1 MAEEII
7 KVIEY
12 ITGNEIIQG
21 LAIAY
26 IIFGA
31 LVLLGVVAVFIFI
44 IRQFIK
50 MNRKM
55 DEFSFRKRRR

>member
-12 ITGNEIIQG
+12 EIVQG

-26 IIFGA
+26 VVFGA
-31 LVLLGVVAVFIFI
+31 LVFLGVVTIFIFV
-44 IRQFIK
+44 IRQIAK
-50 MNRKM
+50 TNRKW
-55 DEFSFRKRRR
+55 RR

>member
-12 ITGNEIIQG
+12 ITSNETIQG

-31 LVLLGVVAVFIFI
+31 LILLGVVAVFVFI

-50 MNRKM
+50 MDRKM
-55 DEFSFRKRRR
+55 DEFSLRKRRR

>member
-12 ITGNEIIQG
+12 ITGNETIQG

-31 LVLLGVVAVFIFI
+31 LYF
-44 IRQFIK
+44 
-50 MNRKM
+50 
-55 DEFSFRKRRR
+55 

>member
-12 ITGNEIIQG
+12 ITGNETVQW

-26 IIFGA
+26 VAFGA
-31 LVLLGVVAVFIFI
+31 LVFLGVVAIFVYV
-44 IRQFIK
+44 IRQIVKF
-50 MNRKM
+50 NE
-55 DEFSFRKRRR
+55 DWRR